1 MKKKFKFL
9 VSVLMVTVLM
19 GSLLTGCGGEGIPG
33 PGASGSNVENG
44 ENNKPADQVTL
55 KLNLTDYVVVYQN
68 AQDDGTS
75 SVRAIVN
82 TNDIAKILMGY
93 TIGWYD
99 ESTLKR
105 TLEGRDN
112 HNIDFLDL
120 VYVGEGGFDDLNN
133 QVYGCSDGDVVTFHV
148 VVNERGLKLLK
159 QQVPGV
165 AFVWEESIE
174 YTVSASK
181 TN

>member
-1 MKKKFKFL
+1 MKKKCKLL
-9 VSVLMVTVLM
+9 VSVLMVAVLM
-19 GSLLTGCGGEGIPG
+19 GSLLTGCGTAGVPG
-33 PGASGSNVENG
+33 SGASGSNVENG
-44 ENNKPADQVTL
+44 ENNKPAEQVTL
-55 KLNLTDYVVVYQN
+55 KLNLTDYVEIYQN

-82 TNDIAKILMGY
+82 TNDIAKILMGH

-133 QVYGCSDGDVVTFHV
+133 EVYGCSNGEVVTFRV

-165 AFVWEESIE
+165 AFVWEESME
-174 YTVSASK
+174 YTVSASN